1 LRIAFSVSID
11 ELRQA
16 VDLYEALAMRLLTT
30 GE

>member
-1 LRIAFSVSID
+1 VAVD